1 MTDHK
6 RYRVRAWADWS
17 NGQTF
22 AADFDGLEDALNAAR
37 HRPEGIVDL
46 SDCSCRAHNGRGIVA
61 NRRMVRHPAMPAADP
76 VYLYDWAQD
85 GTRAGEVTA

>member
-22 AADFDGLEDALNAAR
+22 GGEFDGLDAALDAAR
-37 HRPEGIVDL
+37 RRPEGIVDL
-46 SDCSCRAHNGRGIVA
+46 TECSCRAHNGRGILT
-61 NRRMVRHPAMPAADP
+61 NRRAVRHPAQSGQF
-76 VYLYDWAQD
+76 V
-85 GTRAGEVTA
+85 GTDLAVLA